1 MYGLSN
7 VADGWAGAANT
18 YPHPMPH
25 PTPFPTQTPAQKGS
39 KTLIFPYS
47 DSGSVKWSDLP
58 TNRLPNERT
67 NQQIDQPMN
76 GRTNRRTDG
85 PTGGRTKPIELRVRN

>member
-25 PTPFPTQTPAQKGS
+25 PTPFPTQTPAQKVLKRS
-39 KTLIFPYS
+39 SSRTL
-47 DSGSVKWSDLP
+47 
-58 TNRLPNERT
+58 
-67 NQQIDQPMN
+67 
-76 GRTNRRTDG
+76 
-85 PTGGRTKPIELRVRN
+85 

>member
-25 PTPFPTQTPAQKGS
+25 PTPFPTQTPAQKVLKRS
-39 KTLIFPYS
+39 SSRI
-47 DSGSVKWSDLP
+47 P
-58 TNRLPNERT
+58 T
-67 NQQIDQPMN
+67 QAQSN
-76 GRTNRRTDG
+76 GRTYQPTD
-85 PTGGRTKPIELRVRN
+85 